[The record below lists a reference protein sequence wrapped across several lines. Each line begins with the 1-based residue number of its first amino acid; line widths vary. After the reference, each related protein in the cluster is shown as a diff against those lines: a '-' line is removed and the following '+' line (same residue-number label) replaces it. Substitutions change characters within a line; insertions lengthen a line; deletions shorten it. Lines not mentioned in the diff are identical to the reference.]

1 MSTAV
6 APLHYPTAWPTSPT
20 SPTSDCTV
28 KSQAEMRYAD
38 GVVDGGDCVNGAQY
52 LAERRDLYGFRLAEN
67 IKWALDAECYFY
79 SRVPG
84 LDLADSVEPV
94 PIDNL

>member
-28 KSQAEMRYAD
+28 KSQVEMRYAD
-38 GVVDGGDCVNGAQY
+38 GVVDGGDCVNGTQY
-52 LAERRDLYGFRLAEN
+52 LVERRDLYVERSPIRYTDRL
-67 IKWALDAECYFY
+67 
-79 SRVPG
+79 S
-84 LDLADSVEPV
+84 
-94 PIDNL
+94 NLLIMF

>member
-28 KSQAEMRYAD
+28 KSQVEMRYAD
-38 GVVDGGDCVNGAQY
+38 GGVDGGDCVNGTQY
-52 LAERRDLYGFRLAEN
+52 LVERRDLYVERSPIRYTDRL
-67 IKWALDAECYFY
+67 
-79 SRVPG
+79 S
-84 LDLADSVEPV
+84 
-94 PIDNL
+94 NLLIMF